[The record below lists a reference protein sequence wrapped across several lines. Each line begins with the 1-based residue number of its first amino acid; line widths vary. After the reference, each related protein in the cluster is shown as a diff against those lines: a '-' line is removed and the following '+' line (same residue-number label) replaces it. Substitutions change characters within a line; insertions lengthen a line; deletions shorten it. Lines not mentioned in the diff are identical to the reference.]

1 MRGLARPLLLAAAVL
16 FVPGA
21 VYAQVGAI
29 AGTVRDASGAVMPG
43 VTVEA
48 TSPALI
54 EKVRSSITDD
64 SGRYQITVLP
74 VGTYK
79 VTFALQGF
87 STVERDDVIADLR
100 LHGERQRAARR
111 GQHHRDRERRGRIAG
126 RGRSER
132 ARAVRL
138 QGRRHRQPPDRARP
152 GRPAEPGA
160 RRSRRTR
167 ARAPA
172 ASGPSVT
179 ASPPPSTRTSPPN
192 DADGQNQGRIV
203 VDGMTINRGAA
214 PQGINLNTGATNGIA
229 FDTANVQELT
239 FTLSGALGESE
250 TGGASITIVPRTG
263 GNRFA
268 GSYFTS
274 YTNDNFFD
282 RNREHAAVEYAGHA
296 GPGQRLRR
304 ERRRSAAPSSGIDS
318 GSSCK
323 ARTRGDEKYPNGG
336 TVGGF
341 ANLNEGKFA
350 AQLPAAARRWHQGL
364 LAHVHQRA
372 EERRRAAHAAGLP
385 EKQVQPL
392 LGRAGRVHEPLQGHD
407 QHRRFSRELLLA
419 AEPAEP
425 PAVRLVD
432 EPVHEQ
438 DPVRGRHHRREHD
451 AGLDPPPRVPEPPRA
466 SAHLRSRVRQPA
478 WTRRRRR

>member
-21 VYAQVGAI
+21 AYAQVGAI
-29 AGTVRDASGAVMPG
+29 AGIVRDASGAVMPG
-43 VTVEA
+43 VTVEV

-54 EKVRSSITDD
+54 EKVRSTITDD
-64 SGRYQITVLP
+64 NGRYQITALP

-87 STVERDDVIADLR
+87 STVERDNVMLTSDFTANVNVQLAVGNITETVSVVAESPAVDVQNARVQYVFQGDDIADLPT
-100 LHGERQRAARR
+100 ERDL
-111 GQHHRDRERRGRIAG
+111 GGLLNL
-126 RGRSER
+126 
-132 ARAVRL
+132 V
-138 QGRRHRQPPDRARP
+138 
-152 GRPAEPGA
+152 
-160 RRSRRTR
+160 
-167 ARAPA
+167 
-172 ASGPSVT
+172 PSVT
-179 ASPPPSTRTSPPN
+179 TNQGTCTGGVGAFCNGIAPAFNSHVSAN
-192 DADGQNQGRIV
+192 DADGQNQGRII

-282 RNREHAAVEYAGHA
+282 RNRETRLSNTPATQDLVNDYDVNGSFG
-296 GPGQRLRR
+296 GPIKRDRLWFFVQ
-304 ERRRSAAPSSGIDS
+304 G
-318 GSSCK
+318 
-323 ARTRGDEKYPNGG
+323 RTRGEEKYPNGG

-350 AQLPAAARRWHQGL
+350 AQLPAAARRRHQGL

-372 EERRRAAHAAGLP
+372 EERRLAAHAAGLP
-385 EKQVQPL
+385 EKQVQPR

-451 AGLDPPPRVPEPPRA
+451 AQDSTRHREYQNRPELPRICEAGSDGRHGLGRA
-466 SAHLRSRVRQPA
+466 
-478 WTRRRRR
+478 RR